1 MSAAAV
7 LAAQRHQSRSRYEQ
21 IMGDRPPKVTDRQ
34 FVTELAAKLDMY
46 NLNSQHSKEQQ
57 LADAE
62 KKRQLRLIAA
72 ALHDGS
78 NSSTAAE
85 ASQPGRRGTRSESK
99 RSGKKRKTKKSATSV
114 KSSQTRKK
122 TPSQKN
128 LGAKNGGTIR
138 IHCDSSADEWTEFWP
153 PNPSMS
159 LPSAKLQSEGQRKV
173 TDSEEDDNNYDGG
186 SNCRQGDDNDDRY
199 ARVRLSCDMTVE
211 QLYTR
216 ANRLCRE

>member
-159 LPSAKLQSEGQRKV
+159 V